1 MEKAQGSMGLLSAMQ
16 ITADTNGLDIPSK
29 TILQCVEVL
38 AVILKGS
45 VHEYK
50 EYTLQEIIGFIEA
63 DTITST
69 TEVSPGRT
77 NTEIRGDNTEF
88 FHLNEKTTHFD
99 LAFRAKNPQLSTEDI
114 QINLQIDIEP
124 QKTYKPGYP
133 IEKRGIYYLARRL
146 SSQLS
151 LALEGTDYS
160 QLTKCYSIWICRDDV
175 PPKERYS
182 ISFYEMANTKN
193 TAPNSIA
200 KENYD
205 LMTLVVIKLGNEVYN
220 GGKEDEGYEL
230 LHFLNAIM
238 YPHKEDFM
246 ATVTEYIDYPEN
258 TDLWKGVTQVSSL
271 EQVIFEGAIDDALK
285 FVERETRE
293 VREALYR
300 EKEEAEREKEKISRE
315 KEEVSREKEEVS
327 REKEEVSREKE
338 EINREREEV
347 ERKKEEINREREE
360 VNRVR
365 EEVCQV
371 REEVCQARE
380 EVCQAREEVCQARE
394 EGIQAIILDNLEEQV
409 PKERIVLK
417 LQKHFNL
424 TKEKAEH
431 YYKKYA

>member
-1 MEKAQGSMGLLSAMQ
+1 MAWRKR
-16 ITADTNGLDIPSK
+16 N
-29 TILQCVEVL
+29 
-38 AVILKGS
+38 
-45 VHEYK
+45 
-50 EYTLQEIIGFIEA
+50 
-63 DTITST
+63 
-69 TEVSPGRT
+69 
-77 NTEIRGDNTEF
+77 
-88 FHLNEKTTHFD
+88 
-99 LAFRAKNPQLSTEDI
+99 
-114 QINLQIDIEP
+114 IDIEP

-271 EQVIFEGAIDDALK
+271 EQAIDDALK

-300 EKEEAEREKEKISRE
+300 EKEEAEREKEKI
-315 KEEVSREKEEVS
+315 SREKEEVS

-380 EVCQAREEVCQARE
+380 EVCQAREE
-394 EGIQAIILDNLEEQV
+394 GIQAIILDNLEEQV

>member
-1 MEKAQGSMGLLSAMQ
+1 
-16 ITADTNGLDIPSK
+16 
-29 TILQCVEVL
+29 
-38 AVILKGS
+38 
-45 VHEYK
+45 
-50 EYTLQEIIGFIEA
+50 
-63 DTITST
+63 
-69 TEVSPGRT
+69 
-77 NTEIRGDNTEF
+77 
-88 FHLNEKTTHFD
+88 
-99 LAFRAKNPQLSTEDI
+99 
-114 QINLQIDIEP
+114 
-124 QKTYKPGYP
+124 
-133 IEKRGIYYLARRL
+133 
-146 SSQLS
+146 
-151 LALEGTDYS
+151 
-160 QLTKCYSIWICRDDV
+160 
-175 PPKERYS
+175 
-182 ISFYEMANTKN
+182 
-193 TAPNSIA
+193 
-200 KENYD
+200 
-205 LMTLVVIKLGNEVYN
+205 
-220 GGKEDEGYEL
+220 
-230 LHFLNAIM
+230 
-238 YPHKEDFM
+238 M

-315 KEEVSREKEEVS
+315 KEEVSREKEE
-327 REKEEVSREKE
+327 
-338 EINREREEV
+338 INREREEV

-371 REEVCQARE
+371 REEVCQVRE

>member
-1 MEKAQGSMGLLSAMQ
+1 MIMAWRKR
-16 ITADTNGLDIPSK
+16 N
-29 TILQCVEVL
+29 
-38 AVILKGS
+38 
-45 VHEYK
+45 
-50 EYTLQEIIGFIEA
+50 
-63 DTITST
+63 
-69 TEVSPGRT
+69 
-77 NTEIRGDNTEF
+77 
-88 FHLNEKTTHFD
+88 
-99 LAFRAKNPQLSTEDI
+99 
-114 QINLQIDIEP
+114 IDIEP

-327 REKEEVSREKE
+327 REKEE
-338 EINREREEV
+338 INREREEV

>member
-1 MEKAQGSMGLLSAMQ
+1 MEKVQGSMGALSAMQ
-16 ITADTNGLDIPSK
+16 ITADTHGLDIQTK
-29 TILQCVEVL
+29 TILQYAEVL
-38 AVILKGS
+38 AVILKGT
-45 VHEYK
+45 VPEYGGH
-50 EYTLQEIIGFIEA
+50 TLQEIMGFIEA
-63 DTITST
+63 ESITST

-77 NTEIRGDNTEF
+77 NTEIRGENSEF
-88 FHLNEKTTHFD
+88 FHLNEKTTRFD
-99 LAFRAKNPQLSTEDI
+99 LAFRARNPLLSTEDI
-114 QINLQIDIEP
+114 QINLHFDVEP
-124 QKTYKPGYP
+124 QKTYTPGYP

-151 LALEGTDYS
+151 LVLDETDYS
-160 QLTKCYSIWICRDDV
+160 QLAKCYSIWICRDEIL
-175 PPKERYS
+175 PEERYS

-193 TAPNSIA
+193 TVPNSVA

-205 LMTLVVIKLGNEVYN
+205 LMTLVVIKLGDEVYN
-220 GGKEDEGYEL
+220 GDREDEGYDL
-230 LHFLNAIM
+230 LRFLNAIM
-238 YPHKEDFM
+238 YPHKDDFM

-315 KEEVSREKEEVS
+315 KEEVSREKEE
-327 REKEEVSREKE
+327 
-338 EINREREEV
+338 INREREEV

-371 REEVCQARE
+371 RE